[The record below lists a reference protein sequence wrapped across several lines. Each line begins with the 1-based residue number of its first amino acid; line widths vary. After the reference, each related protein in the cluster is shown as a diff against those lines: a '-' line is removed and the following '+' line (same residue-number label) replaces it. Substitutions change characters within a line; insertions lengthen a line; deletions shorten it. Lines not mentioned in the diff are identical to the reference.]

1 MGTMCERGESAG
13 AASRT
18 IYAAVEVSRKSWVV
32 GLHAPNATGIGV
44 HVIPAADVD
53 ALAGLFDRVRAGG
66 SEGRMRRVL
75 VIAFARKLLVA
86 LWRHATMGVVPGGA
100 RLA

>member
-1 MGTMCERGESAG
+1 MGALCERGEAAG

-53 ALAGLFDRVRAGG
+53 ALAGLIDRARAGL
-66 SEGRMRRVL
+66 ERGRGPRYRAVSVL
-75 VIAFARKLLVA
+75 PSKRIMSR
-86 LWRHATMGVVPGGA
+86 
-100 RLA
+100 